1 MTAPRLPTAEDVLRL
16 KQEEANALQAT
27 QTEMA
32 AFQTFLEQM
41 PEQSRALMDPEDP
54 NVIAMVTARDKA
66 SASRVAYETVRSERA
81 SAEPMVRYQMF
92 MKRQQ
97 DGDEPIPL
105 IEARMHMARMN
116 YMNAILGEYAC
127 LSVMMVQGPE
137 VLEQYDE
144 AKAAA
149 DKWRGEY
156 EAAMR
161 SFEAQPNGVLNP
173 MSMKPFEPIP
183 EPPQPT
189 MDDYGGPTD
198 DEEE

>member
-116 YMNAILGEYAC
+116 YMNAILGEYEC
-127 LSVMMVQGPE
+127 LSVMM
-137 VLEQYDE
+137 
-144 AKAAA
+144 A
-149 DKWRGEY
+149 
-156 EAAMR
+156 
-161 SFEAQPNGVLNP
+161 SSGVAP
-173 MSMKPFEPIP
+173 RRTSRIIP
-183 EPPQPT
+183 
-189 MDDYGGPTD
+189 DHRAR
-198 DEEE
+198 